1 MQVREQKDRYIFCSF
16 LLYRKFKTKNKKNNS
31 KTWHIDVKNLR
42 IK

>member
-1 MQVREQKDRYIFCSF
+1 MQVREQKERYIFCSLF
-16 LLYRKFKTKNKKNNS
+16 LCRKFKTKIKRIIQ